1 MPNKIF
7 GSNTGCFDCSV
18 GQTASDYVNTPI
30 NNHIITT
37 LGFSQILE
45 NKIFIQMKDIR
56 E

>member
-1 MPNKIF
+1 M
-7 GSNTGCFDCSV
+7 GSFDCSAD
-18 GQTASDYVNTPI
+18 QTASGYVNTPI
-30 NNHIITT
+30 NSHIITT